1 MELISTT
8 DFAIVFDRD
17 KVQAVQDYALLAA
30 RSVANLFRRPLYVAD
45 MIQQADLIG
54 VGSLP
59 IVVLTGFFIGG
70 ALALNSANTLQRF
83 GSLSLIGQLVAGG
96 MVTELGPIITG
107 RMVSGGKASG
117 MASGAGCMAVIEQCS

>member
-1 MELISTT
+1 MELISPT
-8 DFAIVFDRD
+8 DFAIDFARD

-59 IVVLTGFFIGG
+59 IVVLTGFCIGG
-70 ALALNSANTLQRF
+70 ALALNSANTLTRF
-83 GSLSLIGQLVAGG
+83 GSLSFLGQLVAVGLFI
-96 MVTELGPIITG
+96 E
-107 RMVSGGKASG
+107 SG
-117 MASGAGCMAVIEQCS
+117 